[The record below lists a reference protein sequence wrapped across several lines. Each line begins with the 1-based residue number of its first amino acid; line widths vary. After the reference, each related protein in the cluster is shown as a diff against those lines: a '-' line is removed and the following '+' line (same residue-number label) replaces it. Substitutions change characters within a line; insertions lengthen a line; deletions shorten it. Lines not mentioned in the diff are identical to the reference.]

1 LTGTEGST
9 WVGIAEDV
17 VLYDWRSSQVQAL
30 LRDILR
36 PSQATRYCLFKA
48 GEGKPGG
55 RDILRPSQATQY
67 CLFKAGEREER
78 TAGLA
83 KGASKKHL
91 QIMP

>member
-1 LTGTEGST
+1 
-9 WVGIAEDV
+9 
-17 VLYDWRSSQVQAL
+17 
-30 LRDILR
+30 
-36 PSQATRYCLFKA
+36 LFKA
-48 GEGKPGG
+48 GEGEPGG